1 MTEPQ
6 TPPEQPQEQI
16 VEEPQTE
23 AEPLYGAQDVAA
35 ALDTSGQRAMAY
47 SYFEQYTTQSAKQ
60 GLNKEEA
67 DAMVEAIKNGQPWP
81 GEGQINPLAAEE
93 PPPGYVAPVPP
104 PGPESQEQQ
113 PEPTPPAPVAEAGGD
128 D

>member
-16 VEEPQTE
+16 AEGQPTE

-47 SYFEQYTTQSAKQ
+47 SYFEQYTAQTAKK

-81 GEGQINPLAAEE
+81 SDVEQPPEVNPLEGQ
-93 PPPGYVAPVPP
+93 PP
-104 PGPESQEQQ
+104 PESQPQPQEQQ
-113 PEPTPPAPVAEAGGD
+113 PTPPAPVAEAGGD
-128 D
+128 

>member
-16 VEEPQTE
+16 AEGQPES
-23 AEPLYGAQDVAA
+23 EPLYGAQDVAA

-47 SYFEQYTTQSAKQ
+47 SYFEQYTAQSAKQ

-67 DAMVEAIKNGQPWP
+67 DKMVEAIKNGQPWP
-81 GEGQINPLAAEE
+81 AEGTEVNPLASE
-93 PPPGYVAPVPP
+93 PPPGYEQPVPP
-104 PGPESQEQQ
+104 PGPGPEEQQ
-113 PEPTPPAPVAEAGGD
+113 PVAEAGGD
-128 D
+128 